1 MPFIS
6 VSRPKIEGKSCVNTC
21 VTLAAETPPEIIK
34 NRVLNNP
41 AATLQ
46 RTDESESQT
55 VCSARVKESRVRIDM
70 DRSPKPVPKNVI
82 ILDPVAALL
91 IKDPL
96 MSKRENEKS
105 CEEDTAKEDK
115 DTNTRRLE
123 KVPKNILHKTV
134 EEEVHADVSQAVADI
149 DDIGVGFPRPP
160 N

>member
-1 MPFIS
+1 
-6 VSRPKIEGKSCVNTC
+6 
-21 VTLAAETPPEIIK
+21 
-34 NRVLNNP
+34 
-41 AATLQ
+41 
-46 RTDESESQT
+46 
-55 VCSARVKESRVRIDM
+55 VRIDM
-70 DRSPKPVPKNVI
+70 DRSPKPVPENVI